1 MPVLGRESTEGLVAE
16 QALYSVSIERL
27 RSLVEFFIEQHNTQ
41 MPHSAF
47 TGQTPDEIYF
57 DTAVDLPAQLA
68 AARTKARAER
78 LAANRALTCSECS
91 GQQASLLGS
100 PIPL

>member
-1 MPVLGRESTEGLVAE
+1 
-16 QALYSVSIERL
+16 
-27 RSLVEFFIEQHNTQ
+27 VEFLIDQHNAH

-78 LAANRALTCSECS
+78 LAANRAMTCVQCS
-91 GQQASLLGS
+91 GQPTSLPES
-100 PIPL
+100 PIPP